1 MSGSAREWDPGPS
14 LRRHLEAIVG
24 DRSPLGAPQR
34 LKAIE
39 TYVGS
44 TFRGAGLQ
52 VSEEPIAASRGAW
65 MNVIGDRHAGSDA
78 PLCIIGA
85 HLDSVEKTPGAD
97 DNASGAAALLALA
110 EWAGG
115 RPRPGGRCTI
125 RFAAFNLEEWGM
137 VGSAEHAMKLR
148 EAGRKVPAMLSL
160 EMIGYTD
167 RLPGSQK
174 YPPGVGVGRPK
185 TGDFISV
192 VGNLS
197 SRDLVKKVGAALGT
211 QRDLPVETLALPGAA
226 AALIGASL
234 SDHASFWRCGYPG
247 VMVGDTAFYRN
258 PNYHLP
264 SDILETLDLAFL
276 EKVTRGL
283 AVFVE
288 SYL

>member
-1 MSGSAREWDPGPS
+1 MAVESYAAS
-14 LRRHLEAIVG
+14 VF
-24 DRSPLGAPQR
+24 
-34 LKAIE
+34 K
-39 TYVGS
+39 T
-44 TFRGAGLQ
+44 AGIPMT
-52 VSEEPIAASRGAW
+52 EEPIAASKGAW
-65 MNVIGDRHAGSDA
+65 KNVIGDLSAGDGA
-78 PLCIIGA
+78 PLCIVGA
-85 HLDSVEKTPGAD
+85 HLDTVEKTPGAD

-110 EWAGG
+110 EWAAG
-115 RPRPGGRCTI
+115 RPRPAGRCTI

-137 VGSAEHAMKLR
+137 VGSSEHATKLR

-192 VGNLS
+192 VGNTS
-197 SRDLVKKVGAALGT
+197 SRDLVRMVGEALQT
-211 QRDLPVETLALPGAA
+211 QRDLRVETLSIPGAA
-226 AALIGASL
+226 ASLIGASL
-234 SDHASFWRCGYPG
+234 SDHSSFWRCGYPG

-264 SDILETLDLAFL
+264 SDTLETLDLPFL